1 MTDVGSSMGVKNI
14 YDLVLKEIY
23 GIYEKKEL
31 TKEEIKNYKITERE
45 IYKKYVNLSED
56 ELNEKSNKNVYIKN
70 TIMKNIIKHCR
81 GEKKRGIRA
90 IDKFRKR
97 LMVPDYGIS
106 VCPEHEVKSKIGT
119 ISVNEE
125 ILKEYSVK
133 IYEIDLYFYEHCNK
147 KIQVDENGR
156 EYILFRIDIYFTKYF
171 PAVEIDEKGHT
182 DRDIIFEE
190 KRQRAL
196 VKKLNCEFIRIN
208 NSRENYDEDY
218 EAGRI
223 QTFISKFK

>member
-1 MTDVGSSMGVKNI
+1 MFTLKIPSWKILLSIVEVK
-14 YDLVLKEIY
+14 
-23 GIYEKKEL
+23 
-31 TKEEIKNYKITERE
+31 
-45 IYKKYVNLSED
+45 
-56 ELNEKSNKNVYIKN
+56 
-70 TIMKNIIKHCR
+70 
-81 GEKKRGIRA
+81 KKRGIRA

-97 LMVPDYGIS
+97 LIVPDYGIS
-106 VCPEHEVKSKIGT
+106 VCPENEVKSKIGT
-119 ISVNEE
+119 IFGNEE

-147 KIQVDENGR
+147 KIQVDKNGR
-156 EYILFRIDIYFTKYF
+156 EYILFRIDVYFTKYF

-196 VKKLNCEFIRIN
+196 VKKLNCEFIWIN